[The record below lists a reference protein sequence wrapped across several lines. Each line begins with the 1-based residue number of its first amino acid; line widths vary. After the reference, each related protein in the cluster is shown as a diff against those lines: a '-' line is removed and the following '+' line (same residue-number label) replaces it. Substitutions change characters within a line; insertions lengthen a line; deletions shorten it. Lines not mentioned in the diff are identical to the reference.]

1 MISGFLI
8 SGWQFCSLVS
18 VFPLLILGEYNSV
31 VYILGLFNWSVHRE
45 CLQVLEVWELGFAG
59 ENKIEGE
66 SLCDPL
72 GIRSERKEDHS
83 RFPAA
88 VLEMRLGKLDLRNSR

>member
-1 MISGFLI
+1 M
-8 SGWQFCSLVS
+8 VS